1 MLRFL
6 ASGLLLVLSTA
17 ALASPMVEVKKVT
30 FGEGC
35 EQPTTKLPKAPAM
48 CTLTNSK
55 TRIWCPD
62 GKVFDRDEMPN
73 PAVSRSICNL
83 TQVP

>member
-1 MLRFL
+1 M
-6 ASGLLLVLSTA
+6 STA
-17 ALASPMVEVKKVT
+17 AFASPMVEVKNVT

-35 EQPTTKLPKAPAM
+35 DEPTTKVAKAPAM
-48 CTLTNSK
+48 CPLANSK

-73 PAVSRSICNL
+73 PAISRSICNL
-83 TQVP
+83 TQIP

>member
-1 MLRFL
+1 MLRLFV
-6 ASGLLLVLSTA
+6 SGLLVMLSTA
-17 ALASPMVEVKKVT
+17 AFASPMVEVKNVT

-35 EQPTTKLPKAPAM
+35 EQPTIKLPKAPAT
-48 CTLTNSK
+48 CPLANTK
-55 TRIWCPD
+55 IRIWCPD